1 MADKVQK
8 PCKICGRM
16 FTPCADCADDRSM
29 FRWKR
34 VACSRECARAY
45 FAKIE
50 ASRPSSAESLSH
62 PKPNHPRHLSESHVT
77 SVPWN

>member
-8 PCKICGRM
+8 PCKTCGRM
-16 FTPCADCADDRSM
+16 FTPCADCANDLSM

-34 VACSRECARAY
+34 VACSRECAKKY

-50 ASRPSSAESLSH
+50 DSRHSLTETLFH
-62 PKPNHPRHLSESHVT
+62 PK
-77 SVPWN
+77 